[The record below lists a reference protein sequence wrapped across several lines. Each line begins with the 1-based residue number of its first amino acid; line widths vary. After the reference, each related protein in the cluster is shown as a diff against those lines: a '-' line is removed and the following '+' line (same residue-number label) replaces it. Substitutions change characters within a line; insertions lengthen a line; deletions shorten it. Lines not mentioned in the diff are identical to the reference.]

1 MLDAR
6 DALLLVVDFQERL
19 MPSIHRREEITGKA
33 AALIEGCR
41 VLDLPI
47 LVTQQYTKGLGPTI
61 REIDDA
67 LVEYEYIEKITF
79 SCCGSGE
86 FRGKLGK
93 AGRKSVIITGIET
106 HVCIQQTVLDLLE
119 GGYQV
124 YAIADCL
131 GSRSDSDF
139 RYAIRRME
147 KAGAIVTTMESI
159 LFEML
164 VSADHPKRKEIT
176 VLVK

>member
-1 MLDAR
+1 MLKIE

-19 MPSIHRREEITGKA
+19 MPSIHRWEELADKA
-33 AALIEGCR
+33 ATLIGGCR
-41 VLDLPI
+41 ALDIPI

-61 REIDDA
+61 RKIDDA
-67 LVEYEYIEKITF
+67 LTEYDYIEKITF
-79 SCCGSGE
+79 SCFGSEE
-86 FRGKLGK
+86 FREKLGK
-93 AGRKSVIITGIET
+93 ANRKSIIITGIET
-106 HVCIQQTVLDLLE
+106 HVCIQQTVLDLLGNGFE
-119 GGYQV
+119 V

-131 GSRSDSDF
+131 GSRSDRDF
-139 RYAIRRME
+139 RYAMRRME